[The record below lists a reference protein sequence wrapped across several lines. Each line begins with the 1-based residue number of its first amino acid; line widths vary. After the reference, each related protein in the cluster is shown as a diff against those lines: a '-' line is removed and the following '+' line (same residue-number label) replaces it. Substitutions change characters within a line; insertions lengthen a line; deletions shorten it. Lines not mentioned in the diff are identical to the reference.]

1 MRTKSLPASIR
12 HSPPTNEANSTLPKA
27 PPRSSR
33 IRNIIATVPMLVLL
47 PALLIPLLASA
58 SGPKLETVGLTTPG
72 STIVVRG
79 SGFRPD
85 DRLQLTWDG
94 APDTMPAATTNRN
107 GKFTVKVDVAGTVTL
122 GTHRLEALV
131 VGHAVR
137 GKIDG
142 DAAVAGIDI
151 TVARQTPSPSPS
163 AQASGDALPPPPVT
177 PPSGSATASS
187 PDGPLA
193 SGDSAVD
200 LSAPLITIAKKGPVG
215 PDATARPK
223 GTNRPR
229 SSDAA
234 TPTPRTV
241 ATQAPA
247 APAATPRPTK
257 TPRPAQPVPLPP
269 TAGGTFYVA
278 TNGSDGNPGTVD
290 RPFKT
295 IGHALSALGPGSTL
309 YVRGGDYYENIQ
321 NPKIAQGSGG
331 APIHFAAYPGE
342 RPVIHGLLW
351 LKNPSFWIIDGINVT
366 WQPGNGSGDHMVK
379 LTGGVGWVLQNS
391 ELWGAQSYA
400 ALFIGADSGG
410 PSGWVV
416 QNNCIHDTGA
426 VNGQNQ
432 DHNIY
437 VNTGLAAGAG
447 TIQRNVLYNAPNGR
461 NIKLG
466 GSGTGGGEGS
476 TNVTITSNTIYGAP
490 QTISLSGGTSNI
502 RVEWNIIANAF
513 DGVLVRAYELSGGNN
528 VVANNFGTGAS
539 QFLSSELTDG
549 GGNVMGNAGFNG
561 VGCGAFVP
569 SGAATAYGRWR

>member
-12 HSPPTNEANSTLPKA
+12 HSPIADEPVAASA
-27 PPRSSR
+27 DRSASVRSSR
-33 IRNIIATVPMLVLL
+33 IRNAIATIPMLVLV

-58 SGPKLETVGLTTPG
+58 SGPKLSTTGITTPD

-94 APDTMPAATTNRN
+94 TADTMPAATANRN
-107 GKFTVKVDVAGTVTL
+107 GKFTIKVAISGSTSL
-122 GTHRLEALV
+122 GTHRLEATV

-137 GKIDG
+137 GRIDG
-142 DAAVAGIDI
+142 GTAVAGTDVV
-151 TVARQTPSPSPS
+151 VARQTPRPSPS
-163 AQASGDALPPPPVT
+163 AAADSETVLPPPDA
-177 PPSGSATASS
+177 PPSGSADAS
-187 PDGPLA
+187 PLIGP
-193 SGDSAVD
+193 SAD
-200 LSAPLITIAKKGPVG
+200 LSAPMITLSKKGRVG
-215 PDATARPK
+215 PDGTTKPK
-223 GTNRPR
+223 R
-229 SSDAA
+229 SGPTA
-234 TPTPRTV
+234 TPQP
-241 ATQAPA
+241 AETQAPA
-247 APAATPRPTK
+247 APTVAPATPAAPPPTSA
-257 TPRPAQPVPLPP
+257 PPPPAPVAPLPP

-278 TNGSDGNPGTVD
+278 PNGSDGNPGTLD
-290 RPFKT
+290 RPFGT
-295 IGHALSALGPGSTL
+295 IRHALSALGPASTL

-331 APIHFAAYPGE
+331 APIHFAAFPGE

-351 LKNPSFWIIDGINVT
+351 LKNPSFWVIDGINVT

-391 ELWGAQSYA
+391 ELWGAQSFA
-400 ALFIGADSGG
+400 ALFIGSDAGG
-410 PSGWVV
+410 PAGWVV

-437 VNTGLAAGAG
+437 VNTGLSAGAG
-447 TIQRNVLYNAPNGR
+447 TIQRNILYNAPNGR

-466 GSGTGGGEGS
+466 GSSTGSGEGS
-476 TNVTITSNTIYGAP
+476 TNVTITSNTLYGAP

-502 RVEWNIIANAF
+502 RIEWNIIANAF

-528 VVANNFGTGAS
+528 VVANNFGAGAS
-539 QFLSSELTDG
+539 QFLSAGLTDA
-549 GGNVMGNAGFNG
+549 GGNIMGNPGFNG
-561 VGCGAFVP
+561 IGCGAFVP
-569 SGAATAYGRWR
+569 SGAATGYGRWR